1 MQPEQSIL
9 VSCRYTKYY
18 TIKMMVRLQQILNM
32 QILLQFR
39 DFYFPLPTPFFRWKL
54 TTVCRQYSTLL
65 QQTSLRFAIV
75 LWCWSLILLYA
86 VARRKTLAQRA
97 EKPGSYSAKRGMSNK
112 EGEGAIPNDAPE
124 GVIWGVQFA
133 NLLLHIFQ
141 NDVFPRKL
149 IIC

>member
-1 MQPEQSIL
+1 MQPEQNIL

-18 TIKMMVRLQQILNM
+18 TIKMMVRLHHILNM

-75 LWCWSLILLYA
+75 LWCWSLILLWCGET
-86 VARRKTLAQRA
+86 RNFGSKGWKTWVI
-97 EKPGSYSAKRGMSNK
+97 SAKGGCSTRGP
-112 EGEGAIPNDAPE
+112 IPNAPLR
-124 GVIWGVQFA
+124 GHIWGVQFEFTTNFSKWCSSEEA
-133 NLLLHIFQ
+133 HYA
-141 NDVFPRKL
+141 K
-149 IIC
+149 

>member
-1 MQPEQSIL
+1 
-9 VSCRYTKYY
+9 
-18 TIKMMVRLQQILNM
+18 MVRLQHILNM

-124 GVIWGVQFA
+124 GVIWGVQFE

>member
-1 MQPEQSIL
+1 M
-9 VSCRYTKYY
+9 
-18 TIKMMVRLQQILNM
+18 
-32 QILLQFR
+32 
-39 DFYFPLPTPFFRWKL
+39 
-54 TTVCRQYSTLL
+54 
-65 QQTSLRFAIV
+65 
-75 LWCWSLILLYA
+75 
-86 VARRKTLAQRA
+86 ARRKTLAQRA

-124 GVIWGVQFA
+124 GVISGVQFA